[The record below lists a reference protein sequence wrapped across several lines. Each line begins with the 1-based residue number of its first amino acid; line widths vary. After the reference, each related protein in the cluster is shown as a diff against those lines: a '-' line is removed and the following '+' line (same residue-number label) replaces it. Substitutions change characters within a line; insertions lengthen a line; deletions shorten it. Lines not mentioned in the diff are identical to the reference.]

1 MTEST
6 HQVIVSDKPNL
17 AAARVISGGLSRY
30 NREMAGY
37 NDARKLSVLVCE
49 NGSDKVI
56 GGLLGRTSLGMFFV
70 DLFFLPKSH
79 RGRGVGTRVIEYAEA
94 EAKKRGCSTAVLYTI
109 TFQAPA
115 FYERQGYQVLGHVE
129 CQPPGHTRLCMT
141 KKF

>member
-79 RGRGVGTRVIEYAEA
+79 RGRGVGTRICRS
-94 EAKKRGCSTAVLYTI
+94 RGEETRV
-109 TFQAPA
+109 
-115 FYERQGYQVLGHVE
+115 FYCRALHDHISG
-129 CQPPGHTRLCMT
+129 PGFL
-141 KKF
+141 